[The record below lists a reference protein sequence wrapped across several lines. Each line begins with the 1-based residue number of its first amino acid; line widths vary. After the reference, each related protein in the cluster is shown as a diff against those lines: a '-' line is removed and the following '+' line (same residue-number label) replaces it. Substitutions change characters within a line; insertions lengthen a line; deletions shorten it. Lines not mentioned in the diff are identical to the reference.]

1 MGLFDFLKV
10 TVADKKTAKPAGRM
24 PVSVV
29 QCDGKSFPILSL
41 TPKGFVARGFDGS
54 LVVGQNA
61 KVSVRVD
68 DAAGKFTFNATVS
81 VVEIKGDTVGAT
93 CGPFWHPPKARIAAS
108 RAARRATKPD
118 CLTLPPM
125 KSPPAT
131 IIPPTGAPDSSLF
144 NQNYS

>member
-10 TVADKKTAKPAGRM
+10 AVNDKKPAKPAARM
-24 PVSVV
+24 PVSVI

-68 DAAGKFTFNATVS
+68 DPAGKFTFNATVS

-93 CGPFWHPPKARIAAS
+93 WTILPTEIDAVIRRYAQLRKTQDGK
-108 RAARRATKPD
+108 AAR
-118 CLTLPPM
+118 
-125 KSPPAT
+125 
-131 IIPPTGAPDSSLF
+131 
-144 NQNYS
+144 